1 MKEGRWWSWEKC
13 VRLREEC
20 DHDNKE
26 TRGTR
31 VAWLVKRTTLD
42 FSSDH
47 DLMVCE
53 TEPHVGLRV
62 NGLEPAWDS
71 LSPFLSA
78 SPLLVPLPLSI
89 NK

>member
-1 MKEGRWWSWEKC
+1 M
-13 VRLREEC
+13 
-20 DHDNKE
+20 
-26 TRGTR
+26 
-31 VAWLVKRTTLD
+31 AWLVKRPTLD

-53 TEPHVGLRV
+53 IEPHIGLRV

-71 LSPFLSA
+71 LSPFLFA
-78 SPLLVPLPLSI
+78 SPLLVLFPSL